1 VLRVSIIGAA
11 RDIAM
16 KWSLSEFLNLI
27 ELRGQCWAFVDI
39 ATSGGFSMPHS
50 DAVVFYAVVEGSVK
64 FSCASA
70 EPSDVSADE
79 IIMVLSGDA
88 HALRGESSGATKV
101 FDFLH
106 DGEYVDAP
114 PSVTFGCGHP
124 LSRVICGRLKVRWPS
139 GKRSPIM
146 PPILRLH
153 GAQGGM
159 DVGALERAAQGSGGT
174 AVLTRASMLAL
185 TVALRDHPDC
195 KQIFNHSSSYDR
207 IARAVQFIETHPFR
221 NWTVESLAKKVG
233 MGRSNLAARF
243 VSELGKTPNAVL
255 TEERM
260 KHAALFLERS
270 DLKISEISA
279 RIGYRSEAAFSRRF
293 TSYFGVSP
301 GKMRKR
307 ATTMLK
313 RPDSEA

>member
-1 VLRVSIIGAA
+1 
-11 RDIAM
+11 M

-39 ATSGGFSMPHS
+39 ATSGGFSLPHS
-50 DAVVFYAVVEGSVK
+50 DGVAFYAVVEGTVK
-64 FSCASA
+64 FACASS
-70 EPSDVSADE
+70 ELTDVSAGE

-88 HALRGESSGATKV
+88 HAVRADSSGATKV
-101 FDFLH
+101 FDFLNN
-106 DGEYVDAP
+106 GEYVDAP
-114 PSVTFGCGHP
+114 PTITFGHGRP
-124 LSRVICGRLKVRWPS
+124 LARVICGRLRVRWPN
-139 GKRSPIM
+139 GKRSPVM

-153 GAQGGM
+153 SAHGGI
-159 DVGALERAAQGSGGT
+159 DFGVLERVARGSGGT
-174 AVLTRASMLAL
+174 AVLTRAAMLAL
-185 TVALRDHPDC
+185 TVALRDHPGC
-195 KQIFNHSSSYDR
+195 EQMFSHSSSYDR

-243 VSELGKTPNAVL
+243 VSELGKTPNALL

-260 KHAALFLERS
+260 KHAALFLERT
-270 DLKISEISA
+270 DLKVSEISA

-293 TSYFGVSP
+293 TNYYGVSP

-307 ATTMLK
+307 AMTLA
-313 RPDSEA
+313 RRSDAEAASPPGKARLNRQA